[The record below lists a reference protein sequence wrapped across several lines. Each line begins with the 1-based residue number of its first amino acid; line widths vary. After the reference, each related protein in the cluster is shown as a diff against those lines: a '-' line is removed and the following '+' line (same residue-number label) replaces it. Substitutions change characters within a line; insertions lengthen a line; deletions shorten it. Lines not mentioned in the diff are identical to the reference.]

1 MIPLPTLD
9 ALDSVSIPVP
19 CEVPWDDMHGDAR
32 TRHCDQCKQNVHDV
46 SELSRAEALALIGEA
61 DTKPPCLRLYRRSDG
76 RVMTADCATRR
87 ERAWKWLN
95 GRAPRLARLFAL
107 VFFVSSTGCADQGKP
122 CTFPTRQ
129 HETERTE
136 RAVTDTS
143 AAIATGAA
151 DAAKP

>member
-9 ALDSVSIPVP
+9 ALDSVCIPVP
-19 CEVPWDDMHGDAR
+19 CEMPWSDMHGDDR

-46 SELSRAEALALIGEA
+46 SELSRSEALALIGEA
-61 DTKPPCLRLYRRSDG
+61 DTKPPCLRIYRRPDG

-107 VFFVSSTGCADQGKP
+107 VFFVTAAGCATQGVP
-122 CTFPTRQ
+122 CRPDRFTSD
-129 HETERTE
+129 TE
-136 RAVTDTS
+136 RAVTETS
-143 AAIATGAA
+143 VEIATGAA
-151 DAAKP
+151 DAAAP

>member
-1 MIPLPTLD
+1 MISLPTLD

-19 CEVPWDDMHGDAR
+19 CEVPWSDMHGDAR
-32 TRHCDQCKQNVHDV
+32 TRHCDQCKQNVYDV
-46 SELSRAEALALIGEA
+46 SELSRAEALALLGEA
-61 DTKPPCLRLYRRSDG
+61 DTKPPCLRVFRRPDG

-107 VFFVSSTGCADQGKP
+107 VFLAGCAEPQCVMGDIP
-122 CTFPTRQ
+122 RRPSD
-129 HETERTE
+129 TE
-136 RAVTDTS
+136 RAVTDVS
-143 AAIATGAA
+143 EAIATGAA

>member
-46 SELSRAEALALIGEA
+46 SELSRAEALALLGKS
-61 DTKPPCLRLYRRSDG
+61 DTKPPCLRVFRRPDG

-107 VFFVSSTGCADQGKP
+107 VFFAGCGAPECVTGDVPPRISEA
-122 CTFPTRQ
+122 
-129 HETERTE
+129 E
-136 RAVTDTS
+136 RAVTDVS
-143 AAIATGAA
+143 AALVAGAA
-151 DAAKP
+151 EAAQP

>member
-1 MIPLPTLD
+1 MISLPTLD

-19 CEVPWDDMHGDAR
+19 CEVPWSDMRGDAR

-61 DTKPPCLRLYRRSDG
+61 GTKPPCLRVFRRPDG

-107 VFFVSSTGCADQGKP
+107 VFFAGCGSPCVTAGTPPPYVSD
-122 CTFPTRQ
+122 
-129 HETERTE
+129 TE
-136 RAVTDTS
+136 RAVTDAS
-143 AAIATGAA
+143 EAIATGAA
-151 DAAKP
+151 EAAKP

>member
-9 ALDSVSIPVP
+9 ALDSVCIPVP
-19 CEVPWDDMHGDAR
+19 CEVPWSDMHGDAR

-61 DTKPPCLRLYRRSDG
+61 DTKPPCLRLYRRPDG

-87 ERAWKWLN
+87 ERAWKWLH

-107 VFFVSSTGCADQGKP
+107 VFFAGCGEPRRVTGVDVPQYSEA
-122 CTFPTRQ
+122 
-129 HETERTE
+129 E
-136 RAVTDTS
+136 RAVEDVS

-151 DAAKP
+151 AAAKP